1 MKVIITLSDIIRIA
15 TSIISLIGIICY
27 ILVKI
32 ILEKIEDRRK
42 KKKRSDTS
50 ERK

>member
-15 TSIISLIGIICY
+15 MSIISLIGIICY